1 MPKYRPPPAPK
12 PTVKVTVE
20 LHDEEFEVDVIVP
33 YWAMHLVKGGE
44 PHDEW
49 DEEMWKLQ
57 SQENGLKLAEKKFEE
72 LKAANLKQM
81 SEEDEAR
88 VESLTASFNVFDAD
102 GSGELTTDEVITIL
116 QRVTPAGTQMTE
128 DDAKAFIKEFDR
140 DDNGTLN
147 LKEFITAMGVISDAA
162 GLDGEEE
169 TFAEMIA
176 EGDTMEVKGM
186 EAGKVSEAVENARKV
201 QIGLG

>member
-81 SEEDEAR
+81 SEEDAAR

-128 DDAKAFIKEFDR
+128 EDAKAFIKEFDR

>member
-128 DDAKAFIKEFDR
+128 EDAKAFIKEFDR